1 MSTNTMVGLALVIA
15 GMGDIILLN
24 RVGERVTPPVWR
36 TLALLASVMLI
47 AGALLIRGTIRL
59 FA

>member
-15 GMGDIILLN
+15 AIGDIILLN

-36 TLALLASVMLI
+36 TRALLASVMLV

>member
-15 GMGDIILLN
+15 AIGDIILLN
-24 RVGERVTPPVWR
+24 RVGERVTLPVWR
-36 TLALLASVMLI
+36 TLALLASAMLI

>member
-1 MSTNTMVGLALVIA
+1 MLGLALVIA
-15 GMGDIILLN
+15 AIGDIILLN
-24 RVGERVTPPVWR
+24 WVGERVTLPVWR

-47 AGALLIRGTIRL
+47 AGALLIRGTIRP